1 MEGRAT
7 TREEPKQRGFF
18 NFCQSKQLWRHCSF
32 IYWDSICIYLGKKS
46 SNAKKDKQ
54 AKWTKKHLILYFKV
68 FPQANPIFPLVF
80 NLAHILANSYGH
92 SFSIHWTFIRCK
104 HYTGYRGDNG
114 PAFEVIWDH
123 NQKKNYKANLKA
135 KPQFTS
141 LPRSQSYFHGVIGM
155 EINVSATSK
164 LSFSV
169 ILMICRTV
177 RREGNDQEQQH
188 SWTTILMHTLQAN
201 MENSANVLSA
211 IREPCQPDQNQPL
224 PTSSPKINIMGKH

>member
-1 MEGRAT
+1 MVIHSAYTGRLSDVST
-7 TREEPKQRGFF
+7 
-18 NFCQSKQLWRHCSF
+18 
-32 IYWDSICIYLGKKS
+32 ILGTVGTMAQHLKS
-46 SNAKKDKQ
+46 SE
-54 AKWTKKHLILYFKV
+54 T
-68 FPQANPIFPLVF
+68 
-80 NLAHILANSYGH
+80 
-92 SFSIHWTFIRCK
+92 TIR
-104 HYTGYRGDNG
+104 
-114 PAFEVIWDH
+114 
-123 NQKKNYKANLKA
+123 KKNYKANLKA

-155 EINVSATSK
+155 EVNVSATSK

-177 RREGNDQEQQH
+177 RWEGNDQEQQH